1 MLLNIMQNSTRN
13 KGLYIEARLLRFLDF
28 YLQKM
33 IDYNESLSIVNLY
46 LKELEGKIELSSKRS
61 KIELMLIESATLEK
75 TYGWIFFYN
84 SRQYIEEGNMSLALA
99 GNTPLIVERRSGK
112 LTVTG
117 TARSIEYYSDL
128 YEKQG
133 FI

>member
-46 LKELEGKIELSSKRS
+46 LKELEGKIELSSKRL
-61 KIELMLIESATLEK
+61 KIELMLIESATMEK

>member
-61 KIELMLIESATLEK
+61 KIELMLIESATMEK

-99 GNTPLIVERRSGK
+99 GNTPLIVEQLGWQISAVIEISG
-112 LTVTG
+112 
-117 TARSIEYYSDL
+117 E
-128 YEKQG
+128 
-133 FI
+133 